1 MAKKYLSIVEECKAY
16 DTMWEWVD
24 KNGNKV
30 TSSNAQTASA
40 ATGPTKIYDLRP
52 KYDKLVSH
60 LRTMYSLNVNRK
72 TAQLLDVTIKV
83 GTKFKNKLIVT
94 YDYQKNCLV
103 GALYDEFD
111 REVSSNNCWGGWSVL
126 IAWLKQEGFPLV
138 ARMCESKESLRESCK
153 FEFTKEDLDAA
164 LDNLTEDD
172 EQGLE
177 IGDNSEDS
185 DVMFVAG
192 EPYGGTTWFVDKWA
206 DNLYIITSELWGQDG
221 GGPDEGVYEEL
232 DSIEE
237 VWDYLSNLD
246 QLSGIP
252 KLGPKKPE
260 PPKPDPKDCF
270 DKRFFKVVEYFRHNL
285 QPNVKLISVSEITYN
300 TLRFKEHYTNDDLIE
315 YSVKIPNCET
325 VDWTLDVTKNAKKP
339 DQYHGRGWEN
349 LLRFL
354 KVFLPMPDKVT
365 PEYDDF
371 LTEALTEGKADTQ
384 KLITFAGKD
393 IANRFLAIRNKFKA
407 PENDLYFWIKNKT
420 PNELEQAVLEMEN
433 AKSNTQIKKETT
445 SSGAKLVADTKHWKI
460 YHITSFEAAQAY
472 GRDTKWCITGI
483 EDSGDKYWNE
493 YKEKG
498 ADFYFLITKDN
509 YDPRGRKSKFALALY
524 EGGMEYDEW
533 EDEEFEVDPMY
544 EVYDQQDYSVL
555 LEDVPYINE
564 VKIPGINLNNY
575 EAMTGRQYPCE
586 YPGCHIWMPEDQY
599 NNPTLYGKHYCAYC
613 HAKYKDSGEGKV
625 EEIFSLSF
633 EPRGVLGRIVKQRF
647 IELKDSYL
655 KQIIQEWAK
664 GRRENLFVQREGGV
678 SIEEAELGFIRNIKQ
693 FKGID
698 ITPAMM
704 QGKEELPADILTEWV
719 DKQGNKMTTSGHPSG
734 WSLYQINSPEVCEG
748 CGQIVE
754 FNPNIKNNQIFFEP
768 FQLKNGHKLC
778 SDCME
783 EWIKLPKGFV
793 DKMSIISQ
801 YEIMGGD
808 IDEFVEN
815 IKLSQKDVD
824 DMITKWNSEKKL
836 GHITLSPQ
844 EIGSIETYFVEAVQ
858 KLGLKATQADFI

>member
-40 ATGPTKIYDLRP
+40 TTGPTKIYDLRP

-60 LRTMYSLNVNRK
+60 LRTMYSLNVNRR

-126 IAWLKQEGFPLV
+126 IAWLKKEGFPLIDNL
-138 ARMCESKESLRESCK
+138 CESKLNENCK
-153 FEFTKEDLDAA
+153 FEFTKEDLDVA

-177 IGDNSEDS
+177 IGDNFDDS

-192 EPYGGTTWFVDKWA
+192 EPYGGTKWFVDKWA

-300 TLRFKEHYTNDDLIE
+300 TLRFKEHYTNGDLIE

-325 VDWTLDVTKNAKKP
+325 VDWTLDVTKNEQKP
-339 DQYHGRGWEN
+339 NHYHGRGWEN

-354 KVFLPMPDKVT
+354 KVFLPIPDKAT
-365 PEYDDF
+365 PEYNDF
-371 LTEALTEGKADTQ
+371 LTEA
-384 KLITFAGKD
+384 
-393 IANRFLAIRNKFKA
+393 
-407 PENDLYFWIKNKT
+407 
-420 PNELEQAVLEMEN
+420 
-433 AKSNTQIKKETT
+433 
-445 SSGAKLVADTKHWKI
+445 
-460 YHITSFEAAQAY
+460 
-472 GRDTKWCITGI
+472 
-483 EDSGDKYWNE
+483 
-493 YKEKG
+493 
-498 ADFYFLITKDN
+498 
-509 YDPRGRKSKFALALY
+509 
-524 EGGMEYDEW
+524 
-533 EDEEFEVDPMY
+533 
-544 EVYDQQDYSVL
+544 
-555 LEDVPYINE
+555 
-564 VKIPGINLNNY
+564 
-575 EAMTGRQYPCE
+575 
-586 YPGCHIWMPEDQY
+586 
-599 NNPTLYGKHYCAYC
+599 
-613 HAKYKDSGEGKV
+613 
-625 EEIFSLSF
+625 
-633 EPRGVLGRIVKQRF
+633 
-647 IELKDSYL
+647 
-655 KQIIQEWAK
+655 
-664 GRRENLFVQREGGV
+664 
-678 SIEEAELGFIRNIKQ
+678 
-693 FKGID
+693 
-698 ITPAMM
+698 
-704 QGKEELPADILTEWV
+704 LTEWV
-719 DKQGNKMTTSGHPSG
+719 DKQGNKMTPSGHPSG
-734 WSLYQINSPEVCEG
+734 WSLYQISSPEVCEG
-748 CGQIVE
+748 CGQVVE
-754 FNPNIKNNQIFFEP
+754 FNPNLKNNQIFFEP

-815 IKLSQKDVD
+815 INLSQNDVD
-824 DMITKWNSEKKL
+824 DMITKWNSKKKL